1 MQQSLSKLIENCS
14 LSINLEARLV
24 PDKIYSFNYTNT
36 YQRIHK
42 EVIVE
47 YLHGSYGQDQN
58 IVLGISDLNDDS
70 LKKLKAYGF
79 TKYHQKLFKD
89 TDYLFLDE

>member
-1 MQQSLSKLIENCS
+1 M
-14 LSINLEARLV
+14 
-24 PDKIYSFNYTNT
+24 
-36 YQRIHK
+36 
-42 EVIVE
+42 
-47 YLHGSYGQDQN
+47 HGSYGQDQN

-89 TDYLFLDE
+89 TDYLFLDEYKNNILENEDGQSKT